1 VGVSALIS
9 WPRVCSCLLR
19 SSVGKNPSARVLTV
33 FNTSQVGKLDA
44 AKRDLATAA
53 QLQPDDTDLQAMQ
66 QRVVESEGLSFAAAM
81 NQLVNGDFA
90 GAVPVLRKVIESA
103 EDAGALAVAAHGY
116 SYLGIALSQQGDV
129 SHAITCHE
137 RHLRLAE
144 GMANRAER
152 LRALSNLSS
161 VHQLRGNHMQAIA
174 YHMQQAALIT
184 DDTPAEDMY
193 AMYGNMGR
201 AYLAAG
207 QYEKALQQQER
218 CLQIATDLDDDGM
231 RAKALSNL
239 GTCLLSL
246 ERHAEALAAHRKS
259 LLLLQEADN
268 EVECAR
274 QLEAIALVL
283 QAQGDDKKAL
293 RSFDRAL
300 ALFEKNKAAMR
311 EVDYARE
318 SSRMREQRALSMHA
332 VGESDKAAEE
342 LGGLVA
348 EAQEAGDMENEAS
361 LLVHL
366 GKMHVDAD
374 DTHQAVDCYKR
385 QLNLRR
391 ALAASSPA
399 CPAAPNPPPPAA
411 PAHSEK
417 MPGGDVASG
426 HARAEAKQTMS
437 ASTASATIGP
447 TSGSRSGSASA
458 HGSMSVSE
466 AKSSGG
472 RGGDSPGQDAAVGAA
487 PPSSTPSAASSSSPS
502 ASRSRAVTGNKKEHT
517 EGRQD
522 NSEDRQGAA
531 VKQAVEASMSLAAA
545 LALAGRHRE
554 ALFHYS
560 AALRKAQQA
569 RDFLEQG
576 VVLVRIGAVLL
587 QDGKDTLAASAFRQ
601 ALELLQGNAT
611 DLAFSHLTP
620 SAGSD
625 LARSAR
631 EKLFSSL
638 ARALRGLQMIHVEH
652 HQRFHA
658 PGARGEA
665 EGAQDRAEDAVDG
678 AVSLQDDGRWTTS
691 PTVTAASS
699 ESASALI
706 LKSNCDRISQ

>member
-1 VGVSALIS
+1 V
-9 WPRVCSCLLR
+9 
-19 SSVGKNPSARVLTV
+19 RVLTV
-33 FNTSQVGKLDA
+33 LNTPQVGKLDA

-53 QLQPDDTDLQAMQ
+53 QLQPDDTDLQVMQ
-66 QRVVESEGLSFAAAM
+66 QRVVETEGLSFAAAM
-81 NQLVNGDFA
+81 NQLVSGDFA

-161 VHQLRGNHMQAIA
+161 VHQLRGNHMQAID
-174 YHMQQAALIT
+174 YHMQQAELIT

-218 CLQIATDLDDDGM
+218 CLQIATDLDHDGM
-231 RAKALSNL
+231 RAKALGNL
-239 GTCLLSL
+239 GTCLLFL

-259 LLLLQEADN
+259 LLLLQETDN

-300 ALFEKNKAAMR
+300 SLFEKNKAAMR

-318 SSRMREQRALSMHA
+318 SSRMRGQRALSMHA
-332 VGESDKAAEE
+332 VGKSDKAAEE

-391 ALAASSPA
+391 ALAAGSPA
-399 CPAAPNPPPPAA
+399 CPTTPAPPPPAA
-411 PAHSEK
+411 PAQN
-417 MPGGDVASG
+417 MAGGDVASG
-426 HARAEAKQTMS
+426 QRGHTSADTNQTMS
-437 ASTASATIGP
+437 ASSTVATIGP
-447 TSGSRSGSASA
+447 TIGSSSGGASA
-458 HGSMSVSE
+458 QGSMSSMSVGE
-466 AKSSGG
+466 AKISGG
-472 RGGDSPGQDAAVGAA
+472 RGGDPGQDDAVGAA
-487 PPSSTPSAASSSSPS
+487 PPSSTPSSAFSSSPS
-502 ASRSRAVTGNKKEHT
+502 ASRSRAVTGDRKELT
-517 EGRQD
+517 EGRQE
-522 NSEDRQGAA
+522 NSEGRQGAA

-576 VVLVRIGAVLL
+576 AVLVRIGAVLL

-601 ALELLQGNAT
+601 ALEMLQGNAT

-620 SAGSD
+620 SAGPD

-631 EKLFSSL
+631 EKLFTSL

-652 HQRFHA
+652 HQRFHT
-658 PGARGEA
+658 PGARREA
-665 EGAQDRAEDAVDG
+665 GGGQSTQGWAEDALD
-678 AVSLQDDGRWTTS
+678 AAASLQDDSSSTTS

-699 ESASALI
+699 GSASALI
-706 LKSNCDRISQ
+706 LKSSPDRRFQQ

>member
-1 VGVSALIS
+1 M
-9 WPRVCSCLLR
+9 
-19 SSVGKNPSARVLTV
+19 LTV

-44 AKRDLATAA
+44 AKRDLAAAA
-53 QLQPDDTDLQAMQ
+53 QLQPDDADLQAMQ
-66 QRVVESEGLSFAAAM
+66 QHVVETEGLSFAAAM
-81 NQLVNGDFA
+81 NQLVSGDFA
-90 GAVPVLRKVIESA
+90 GAVPILRKVIESA

-129 SHAITCHE
+129 SSAITCHE

-174 YHMQQAALIT
+174 YHMQQADLIT

-193 AMYGNMGR
+193 AMCGNMGR

-218 CLQIATDLDDDGM
+218 CLQIATDLDHDGM
-231 RAKALSNL
+231 RAKALGNL

-259 LLLLQEADN
+259 LLLLQETDN

-283 QAQGDDKKAL
+283 QAQGDDKKAI

-318 SSRMREQRALSMHA
+318 SSRIRGQRALSMHA
-332 VGESDKAAEE
+332 VGESGKAAEE

-348 EAQEAGDMENEAS
+348 EAQEGGDMENEAS

-366 GKMHVDAD
+366 GKMHADAD
-374 DTHQAVDCYKR
+374 DTHQAVDCYTR

-391 ALAASSPA
+391 ALAAGSPA
-399 CPAAPNPPPPAA
+399 CPTAPAPPPPAA
-411 PAHSEK
+411 PAQN
-417 MPGGDVASG
+417 MAGGDVASG
-426 HARAEAKQTMS
+426 QGGHTGADTKQTMS
-437 ASTASATIGP
+437 VSSASATIGR
-447 TSGSRSGSASA
+447 TLGSSSGGASS
-458 HGSMSVSE
+458 HGSMSVGE
-466 AKSSGG
+466 AKISGG
-472 RGGDSPGQDAAVGAA
+472 RGGDSPGQDDAVGAA
-487 PPSSTPSAASSSSPS
+487 YPPSTPSSVFSSSPS
-502 ASRSRAVTGNKKEHT
+502 ASRSRAVTGDRKEHT
-517 EGRQD
+517 EGRQE
-522 NSEDRQGAA
+522 NSEGRQGAA

-554 ALFHYS
+554 ALSHYS

-576 VVLVRIGAVLL
+576 AVLVRIGTVLL

-601 ALELLQGNAT
+601 ALEMLQGNAT
-611 DLAFSHLTP
+611 DLAFSHLTT

-631 EKLFSSL
+631 EKLFTSL

-658 PGARGEA
+658 PGESRREA
-665 EGAQDRAEDAVDG
+665 EGGQGAQDRAEDALD
-678 AVSLQDDGRWTTS
+678 AAASLQDDGISTNF
-691 PTVTAASS
+691 PAVTAASS
-699 ESASALI
+699 GSASALI
-706 LKSNCDRISQ
+706 LKSSPDRRFQ

>member
-1 VGVSALIS
+1 VFLSAAHF
-9 WPRVCSCLLR
+9 RR
-19 SSVGKNPSARVLTV
+19 QNPSVRVLTV
-33 FNTSQVGKLDA
+33 FNTPQVGKLDA

-66 QRVVESEGLSFAAAM
+66 QRVVETEGLSFAAAM
-81 NQLVNGDFA
+81 NQLVSGDFA

-129 SHAITCHE
+129 SDAITCHE

-161 VHQLRGNHMQAIA
+161 VHQLRGNHMQAID
-174 YHMQQAALIT
+174 YHMQQAELIT

-218 CLQIATDLDDDGM
+218 CLQIATDLDHDGM
-231 RAKALSNL
+231 RAKALGNL
-239 GTCLLSL
+239 GTCLLFL

-259 LLLLQEADN
+259 LLLLQETDN

-300 ALFEKNKAAMR
+300 SLFEKNKAAMR

-318 SSRMREQRALSMHA
+318 SSRMRGQRALSMHA

-391 ALAASSPA
+391 ALAAGSPA
-399 CPAAPNPPPPAA
+399 CPTAPAPPPPAA
-411 PAHSEK
+411 QAQNIA
-417 MPGGDVASG
+417 GGDVASG
-426 HARAEAKQTMS
+426 QRGHTRADTKQTMF
-437 ASTASATIGP
+437 ASSASATIGP
-447 TSGSRSGSASA
+447 TIDSNSGGASA
-458 HGSMSVSE
+458 QDSMGVGE
-466 AKSSGG
+466 AKISGG
-472 RGGDSPGQDAAVGAA
+472 RGGDPGQDDAVG
-487 PPSSTPSAASSSSPS
+487 AASSSSPS
-502 ASRSRAVTGNKKEHT
+502 ASRSRAVTGDRKEHT
-517 EGRQD
+517 EGRQE
-522 NSEDRQGAA
+522 NSEGRHGAA

-576 VVLVRIGAVLL
+576 AVLVRIGAVLL

-601 ALELLQGNAT
+601 ALEMLQGNAT

-620 SAGSD
+620 STGPD

-631 EKLFSSL
+631 EKLFTSL

-652 HQRFHA
+652 HQRLHT
-658 PGARGEA
+658 PGARREA
-665 EGAQDRAEDAVDG
+665 EDGKGAQDWAENALDA
-678 AVSLQDDGRWTTS
+678 AASLQDDGSSTTS

-699 ESASALI
+699 GSASALI
-706 LKSNCDRISQ
+706 LKSSPDRRFQQ